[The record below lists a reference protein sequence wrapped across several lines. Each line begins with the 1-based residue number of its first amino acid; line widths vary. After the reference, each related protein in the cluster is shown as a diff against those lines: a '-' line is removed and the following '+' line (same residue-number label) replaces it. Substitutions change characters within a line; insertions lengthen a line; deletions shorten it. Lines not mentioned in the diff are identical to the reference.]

1 MHAMMMLS
9 ATEAA
14 REIRQGKLSPVELLD
29 ACLAN
34 VDKLN
39 PVLNAVVWRN
49 DEEARA
55 EAKTWERNVTKA
67 RSRGELDSLPPFAG
81 VPIPIKDLTNVAGQ
95 VTTFGSYGAPDQPAK
110 EDAKIVSAF
119 RKAGF
124 ILCGRTNTP
133 ELGPI
138 PAAENLRFGIT
149 RNPWNP
155 DLTPGGSS
163 GGAAASVASGMFPV
177 AHGNDGGGSIR
188 IPASCCGLVGL
199 KPARGRVPETVVE
212 LLGLAYQGVETR
224 TVEDTGAIL
233 DCTSEFDPYG
243 WPCAPAPERPFAEE
257 VGKDPGQLRIAVITK
272 TVTDIEVGPNQLEAV
287 RQAAELLESMGH
299 RVEEVEPPSSAM
311 EMVGPFLEVF
321 FGGVG
326 FDWLPEGFDFSKMDA
341 HLRLAYE
348 QAGKP
353 YQIVEVMR
361 AFSTLQRVSRK
372 LIAEME
378 SMADLFLMP
387 TMACDP
393 PQAGSILEQ
402 LHADPGGL
410 PLEVFAMASFTPL
423 ANATGQPALSLP
435 TFWSPQGVPVGVMLT
450 GTPYS
455 EAMLLRVAAKL
466 EEAVGWTKRWP
477 EMASDQGVA
486 D

>member
-1 MHAMMMLS
+1 LAMKMLS

-14 REIRQGKLSPVELLD
+14 REIREGRLSPVELLD
-29 ACLAN
+29 LCLAN
-34 VDKLN
+34 VDKFN

-55 EAKTWERNVTKA
+55 QAKAWEQRITEA
-67 RSRGELDSLPPFAG
+67 RSKGDEDSLPPFAG

-95 VTTFGSYGAPDQPAK
+95 VTTFGSYGAPEEPAK
-110 EDAKIVSAF
+110 EDARIVSAF

-124 ILCGRTNTP
+124 ILCGRTNAP

-138 PAAENLRFGIT
+138 PATENLRFGTT

-163 GGAAASVASGMFPV
+163 GGAAACVASGMFPV

-224 TVEDTGAIL
+224 TVEDTAAIL
-233 DCTSEFDPYG
+233 DCTSEFDPHG
-243 WPCAPAPERPFAEE
+243 WPCAPVPERPFAEE
-257 VGKDPGQLRIAVITK
+257 VGQDPGQLRIAVVSK
-272 TVTDIEVGPNQLEAV
+272 AVTGIEVGSNQIEAV
-287 RQAAELLESMGH
+287 RKAADLLESMGH
-299 RVEEVEPPSSAM
+299 RVEEMEPPLSAM
-311 EMVGPFLEVF
+311 EMAGPFIEIF

-326 FDWLPEGFDFSKMDA
+326 FEWLPEGFDFSKMDA

-353 YQIVEVMR
+353 YQLIDVLR
-361 AFSTLQRVSRK
+361 AFSSMQRVSRK
-372 LIAEME
+372 VIAEME

-393 PQAGSILEQ
+393 PKAGSILDQ
-402 LHADPGGL
+402 LHADPSAQ
-410 PLEVFAMASFTPL
+410 PLEVFAMGSFTPL
-423 ANATGQPALSLP
+423 ANATGQPAISLP
-435 TFWSPQGVPVGVMLT
+435 TYWSPSGVPVGVMLI
-450 GTPYS
+450 GNPYS
-455 EAMLLRVAAKL
+455 EATLLRVAAKL
-466 EEAVGWTKRWP
+466 EEAIGWPERWP
-477 EMASDQGVA
+477 ELIESQ
-486 D
+486 